1 MPRNVRPSGWYYD
14 GNPDYK
20 NTTVAERRQMQ
31 NTWDLLAEQEKAN
44 ELTQEKIRQEKINND
59 NLIDAID
66 RNNLMNKKINDDN
79 NNALKEIENMKLQRL
94 KLEHFYKICENEGI
108 DYDDIELF
116 FQKLQEPDPVIMNK
130 INILNKELEDLNA
143 KYSYKQQTK
152 YNEYVNSYNKVL
164 IKLRETEDDLDNIS
178 IFTKLFNKN
187 KIIKL
192 EKKKSSLQN
201 KIDELKNILDNYEIQ
216 EFDIDIKYED
226 INKTIKNLNEQN
238 KQYIYNKC
246 IDFLNFRKNHYNK
259 EIELLFKKLNI
270 APLDT
275 KEIIKT
281 GSKKDYIEYIRN
293 HII

>member
-20 NTTVAERRQMQ
+20 NTTVAQRRQMQ
-31 NTWDLLAEQEKAN
+31 NIWDLLAEQEKAN
-44 ELTQEKIRQEKINND
+44 ELTQEKIRQQKINND

-116 FQKLQEPDPVIMNK
+116 FQKLQEPDPIIISK
-130 INILNKELEDLNA
+130 INMLNKELENLNT
-143 KYSYKQQTK
+143 KYYHKQYTK

-164 IKLRETEDDLDNIS
+164 IKLREIEDELNNVS
-178 IFTKLFNKN
+178 IFSKLFNKN
-187 KIIKL
+187 KIVKL
-192 EKKKSSLQN
+192 EKKKLSLQN
-201 KIDELKNILDNYEIQ
+201 KVDELRNIIDNYKE
-216 EFDIDIKYED
+216 EEPNKDSSY
-226 INKTIKNLNEQN
+226 INKTIKELSEQN
-238 KQYIYNKC
+238 NQYIYNKC

-281 GSKKDYIEYIRN
+281 GSKEDYIKYIRD

>member
-108 DYDDIELF
+108 DYDDIKLF

-164 IKLRETEDDLDNIS
+164 IKLRETEDDLDNVS

-201 KIDELKNILDNYEIQ
+201 KINELKNILDNYEIQ
-216 EFDIDIKYED
+216 ESDIDIKYED

-246 IDFLNFRKNHYNK
+246 ISFLNFRKNHYNK